1 MRVPPASIVVILAL
15 LLAGC
20 SGRAEVASPAPL
32 RTFSADL
39 PEPDQVL
46 IEDDI
51 FYEPIRIEVPADEPG
66 FLLFIDNVG
75 EAPHDFTV
83 EGLPD
88 GVDVHMGMAAR
99 LSGPYPLPGI
109 PAGEYVFYCGI
120 PGHREAGME
129 GTLIVS

>member
-1 MRVPPASIVVILAL
+1 MRPPSTLIVLLLGL

-20 SGRAEVASPAPL
+20 AGGEEVASPQPL
-32 RTFSADL
+32 QTVPADL

-51 FYEPIRIEVPADEPG
+51 FYEPTTIEMPADDPG

-88 GVDVHMGMAAR
+88 DIDVHMGMAPGI
-99 LSGPYPLPGI
+99 SGPYPLPGI
-109 PAGEYVFYCGI
+109 PAGEYTFYCGVE
-120 PGHREAGME
+120 GHREAGME